1 MREVA
6 LAREI
11 HDAGVSGMQYLY
23 MGAFYILPA
32 FVLRSAA
39 CSLLLVI
46 LVKTRILRLFLPED
60 AVQGRLCVFLPH
72 GSGGVYVVPTGE
84 VPTSVGQEPLRGIC
98 TPRAL
103 SSRARCITRYL
114 LTVQECKYEA
124 VHLLGIRSS
133 S

>member
-32 FVLRSAA
+32 FVPRSAA
-39 CSLLLVI
+39 CSLL

-60 AVQGRLCVFLPH
+60 AVQGRLCVFLPR

-84 VPTSVGQEPLRGIC
+84 VPTSVGQESLRGIC